1 MGDGVQCTKVKGETP
16 VPPVF
21 AEEWPPGPTERAELG
36 QEDGQ
41 RAQEGSEVRKVQ
53 GQTVQEQ
60 SRMQRKMAEGTSGVH
75 RMSRSLV
82 TTPRQMWYFLIF
94 ILNVSCVPNHMH
106 LH

>member
-1 MGDGVQCTKVKGETP
+1 MQRRADGAQGTKVKGETP

-60 SRMQRKMAEGTSGVH
+60 SRMQRKDGRRYIGQEDKGVH
-75 RMSRSLV
+75 RMTWHHTETNVVFSPGI
-82 TTPRQMWYFLIF
+82 TPQF
-94 ILNVSCVPNHMH
+94 
-106 LH
+106 

>member
-1 MGDGVQCTKVKGETP
+1 MARKAQRVKGETP

-36 QEDGQ
+36 QEDVQ

-60 SRMQRKMAEGTSGVH
+60 SRMQRKDGRRYISQEDKGGGTG
-75 RMSRSLV
+75 
-82 TTPRQMWYFLIF
+82 
-94 ILNVSCVPNHMH
+94 
-106 LH
+106 